1 MSEQPN
7 IKRRNFLRQASA
19 AVAAIPVVSVVGM
32 SAAKASA
39 ALAEDGHAHN
49 YVNNAADADH
59 PDHKAGQMCQNCAF
73 WGGGDAEQG
82 QCYHAD
88 FQGVHVSASGWC
100 KEFVSG

>member
-32 SAAKASA
+32 SGARASA
-39 ALAEDGHAHN
+39 PLAEDGHALN
-49 YVNNAADADH
+49 YVNNAADTDH
-59 PDHKAGQMCQNCAF
+59 PQHEAGQMCQNCAF

-82 QCYHAD
+82 QCYHAE
-88 FQGVHVSASGWC
+88 FQGVHVSANGWC
-100 KEFVSG
+100 TGFVSG